1 MNQPNAARRSRTAV
15 LVLTVAAAAAIVA
28 LDLAAHEPP
37 RPSAATAAQPFL
49 KGMTITCPRFGQIWG
64 TEHMAQAIREV
75 RDLGVEW
82 IAIHPYIHIQ
92 SDGTLL
98 FRRPAQ
104 ETEYLV
110 KAVEIA
116 HREGV
121 EFFWKPHLSYWGS
134 FEWRGAITFT
144 DEAAWQRFFTGY
156 RRFIVDQ
163 ARFAEAHR
171 LPLFAVGVE
180 LEGTTHRPEW
190 RGILDE
196 VRQVYGGRIT
206 YAANWDQLA
215 KVPFWDRLDV
225 IGVQAYFPLSG
236 EESPTPQAL
245 AQGWDRHL
253 DELRAL
259 SASLGGKPVLFTEI
273 GYNPAPNAA
282 REPWDY
288 HVDNTPRSRQL
299 RRQLMDVALQR
310 LPQEPFLMGLFWWKW
325 MPGAHAGRSDFSM
338 RDPEAKAAL
347 REAWGKPNP
356 PRLTT
361 PR

>member
-1 MNQPNAARRSRTAV
+1 MNT
-15 LVLTVAAAAAIVA
+15 
-28 LDLAAHEPP
+28 
-37 RPSAATAAQPFL
+37 PSAALRSLALVLVFSAVAFSLAAQAPPRSAGADLPQPFL

-64 TEHMAQAIREV
+64 TEHMVQAIREV
-75 RDLGVEW
+75 RKLGVEW

-92 SDGTLL
+92 SNGNLL

-116 HREGV
+116 RREGV

-134 FEWRGAITFT
+134 FEWRGAITFD

-163 ARFAEAHR
+163 ARFAEAHNV
-171 LPLFAVGVE
+171 PLFSIGAE
-180 LEGTTHRPEW
+180 LEGTTQRPEW
-190 RGILDE
+190 LGILEEIRE
-196 VRQVYGGRIT
+196 VYRGRIT
-206 YAANWDQLA
+206 YAANWDRLA
-215 KVPFWDRLDV
+215 DVPFWDQVDV

-236 EESPTPQAL
+236 EENPDPQTL
-245 AQGWDRHL
+245 AHGWDRHL
-253 DELRAL
+253 RELRAL
-259 SASLGGKPVLFTEI
+259 SKRLGGKPVLFTEI
-273 GYNPAPNAA
+273 GYNPATNAA

-288 HVDNTPRSRQL
+288 QVDNTPKSRQL
-299 RRQLMDVALQR
+299 RRRLMDVALQR
-310 LPQEPFLMGLFWWKW
+310 LPRESYLMGLFWWKW

-338 RDPEAKAAL
+338 RDPEARAAL
-347 REAWGKPNP
+347 LEAWGKPNP
-356 PRLTT
+356 PRLTS